1 MYNII
6 SDLLLHAHIRN
17 IFLCRNFPV
26 NLSDGTR
33 KAQTS
38 TNRFNKSAEA
48 NIYMYNW
55 ESNKFTYL

>member
-48 NIYMYNW
+48 NIYV
-55 ESNKFTYL
+55 